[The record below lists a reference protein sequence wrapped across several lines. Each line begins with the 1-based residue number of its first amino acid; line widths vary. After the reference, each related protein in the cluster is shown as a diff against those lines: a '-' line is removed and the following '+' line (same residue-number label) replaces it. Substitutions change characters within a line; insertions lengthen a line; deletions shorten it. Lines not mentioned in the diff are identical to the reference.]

1 MGKGA
6 DDINGGEGSDRIYA
20 GAGDDTA
27 FGDEGD
33 DKLYLADGAD
43 YADGGDGNNPRN
55 VRMRCAANVKSS
67 HHHRPARRMDRR
79 SAARALRRMAC
90 TNGFDGVVGLR
101 IAQKRALN
109 ETSQQNSVEFL
120 GHGSDKTGFDF
131 CSKEM
136 SWRA

>member
-55 VRMRCAANVKSS
+55 VRMRYAEKIKKSNC
-67 HHHRPARRMDRR
+67 RR
-79 SAARALRRMAC
+79 STRRSRSGYSIDYCPRAAP
-90 TNGFDGVVGLR
+90 TNGFEGMHESMFKPIIEGQLGQG
-101 IAQKRALN
+101 ARA
-109 ETSQQNSVEFL
+109 
-120 GHGSDKTGFDF
+120 
-131 CSKEM
+131 C
-136 SWRA
+136 